1 MDFAFSE
8 EQQMLRDSARS
19 FLQSKFT
26 PERVAEL
33 ADSDEGWDRASW
45 SEVAELGW
53 LGLSVP
59 EESGGAGFGFI
70 EEAVVF
76 EELGRALYPGPYFAT
91 VGLAL
96 PALTGSDAL
105 EKVVSGGS
113 VATFAWAEPS
123 GPRRLSDLEGLSTKA
138 EQADD
143 GWKLTGEKAFVP
155 DAAAADLAVV
165 AAAAGEGLGLYL
177 VDLADAQVTSDPTMD
192 PTRRL
197 GRIRF
202 DATVA
207 QQLVAPGDA
216 SAVLSRIRLRA
227 LSALALEAVG
237 IAQTALDLAKA
248 YVSERKQFEK
258 PIGAYQAVSHQVADT
273 YVELELAR
281 SLAYWAAWCVSES
294 DDQAPVAVAAAKSAA
309 AEAAVGA
316 CERSIQVHGGIGFT
330 WEHPLHRYYKRAQWI
345 DSFDGFGAEHRKEV
359 AAAILG

>member
-1 MDFAFSE
+1 
-8 EQQMLRDSARS
+8 MLRDAARS
-19 FLQSKFT
+19 FLSSKFD

-33 ADSDEGWDRASW
+33 ADSDQGWDRSSW
-45 SEVAELGW
+45 GEIAELGW

-59 EESGGAGFGFI
+59 EADGGAGFGFI

-76 EELGRALYPGPYFAT
+76 EELGRGLYPGPYFAT

-96 PALTGSDAL
+96 PALAGTDAL
-105 EKVVSGGS
+105 RRIVAGEIA
-113 VATFAWAEPS
+113 ATFAWAEPS
-123 GPRRLSDLEGLSTKA
+123 GAERLADLEDMSTKA
-138 EQADD
+138 EPDN
-143 GWKLTGEKAFVP
+143 GSWRLSGEKAFVP
-155 DAAAADLAVV
+155 DAGAADIAVV
-165 AAAAGEGLGLYL
+165 AASGTDGMGLFL
-177 VDLADAQVTSDPTMD
+177 VELGGAEVSPASTMD

-197 GRIRF
+197 GRIRL
-202 DATVA
+202 DRVPAERV
-207 QQLVAPGDA
+207 VAPA
-216 SAVLSRIRLRA
+216 EAAALVRRIRLRA

-237 IAQTALDLAKA
+237 VAQTALDLAREHVK
-248 YVSERKQFEK
+248 ERKQFDK

-345 DSFDGFGAEHRKEV
+345 ESFDGFGSEHRKDV
-359 AAAILG
+359 AAAVLG